1 MGRGPKL
8 RRFSQLQQW
17 LKLLAVALGAGL
29 LAIWSHPSATAE
41 GEFASGV
48 DQQIIQALPLQPHP
62 LPPSL
67 VRLANPDNPHSP
79 DEQGDYFAQVKP
91 TEVGYLLWN
100 QFPVKVY
107 LEPTASPS
115 QSYNRAWRQA
125 VTQVVNEWSLYLPL
139 QIIQGPHQADITIL
153 QSSPKVQAGRVRS
166 AETRY
171 ELFVTPEGT
180 LGHRCT
186 VFIRPRQ
193 TTKYTQASVRH
204 ELGHALGIWGHSAQE
219 TDALYFSQVRNPPA
233 ISARDVN
240 TLKRVYRQ
248 PTRLGWQ
255 VPLDLQQAGLDFN
268 QNLNQNA
275 R

>member
-8 RRFSQLQQW
+8 RFNSQLPQW
-17 LKLLAVALGAGL
+17 LKLLGVALAGGL
-29 LAIWSHPSATAE
+29 LAIWTHTSAVAQERVVT
-41 GEFASGV
+41 SL
-48 DQQIIQALPLQPHP
+48 DQQLIEVLPLRQHP

-67 VRLANPDNPHSP
+67 VRLAHS
-79 DEQGDYFAQVKP
+79 DKHGDYFTEVKP
-91 TEVGYLLWN
+91 TEVGYLLWS
-100 QFPVKVY
+100 QFPVQVY
-107 LEPTASPS
+107 LQATDSPS
-115 QSYNRAWRQA
+115 LSYNQAWRQA

-139 QIIQGPHQADITIL
+139 QIIEDPQRADITIL
-153 QSSPKVQAGRVRS
+153 QASPKLQTGRVRS

-171 ELFVTPEGT
+171 ELFVTPQGT

-219 TDALYFSQVRNPPA
+219 TDALYFSQVRNPPS
-233 ISARDVN
+233 ISPRDVN
-240 TLKRVYRQ
+240 TLKRIYTQ

-255 VPLDLQQAGLDFN
+255 VPQNLQNQAGL
-268 QNLNQNA
+268 NLSQTA